1 MRTSILTV
9 CFIAS
14 AALAS
19 CPLGFPPENA
29 CPESAPTCGLFTDS
43 DGDGLCDNPGP
54 QPQVEEPDT
63 ASVGPDVTPSDTL
76 VSPADTVR
84 IDPDTGPGTTP
95 DSTST
100 PPVDREDLPPDSG
113 GIAVIAPDSVE
124 QGAAGGDSVCV
135 VVSCPLGYTPG
146 QACFAEAPSCALYR
160 DAGADGRCDNPG
172 PQTADTTAASPG
184 DTTRII
190 PAFVSEGCPRGLPP
204 AAACPYER
212 QLCPHWTGRWTD
224 DTCSNPS
231 NGRSRTLVIL
241 GITAVLL
248 AFATIASRRLRGG
261 RKMRRRARTTRLV
274 VLSLS
279 LLLLGFVAQG
289 CFCPLGAFQYALGGT
304 AISFLGIA
312 GILLLVLPVV
322 HALFF
327 GRVYCGW
334 VCPMGAFQEIL
345 WKLDILRLA
354 QPGRKLD
361 RILLGARTVL
371 FLLFCAAVA
380 LAWRGMLDVPW
391 AALFCEVDPFRA
403 VFTLFLA
410 GNLVLGLAAAV
421 LSILW
426 GRFFCRYLCFYGFVL
441 GLACRAG
448 LWTKLC
454 RLTGRRDQ
462 SCGMPGEPST
472 GSCEIGTKGD

>member
-1 MRTSILTV
+1 MRTSFWFAFILT
-9 CFIAS
+9 S
-14 AALAS
+14 AALAT
-19 CPLGFPPENA
+19 CPLGFPPGNA

-54 QPQVEEPDT
+54 QPSVAEPDT
-63 ASVGPDVTPSDTL
+63 EAVEPDVTPADTIVSTADTTL
-76 VSPADTVR
+76 V
-84 IDPDTGPGTTP
+84 DPDTGPDTGP
-95 DSTST
+95 DST
-100 PPVDREDLPPDSG
+100 PPDPVVQQEVQSDSIG
-113 GIAVIAPDSVE
+113 VTAPDSAS
-124 QGAAGGDSVCV
+124 QGQTTDDSDCV
-135 VVSCPLGYTPG
+135 VVSCPLGYTPE
-146 QACFAEAPSCALYR
+146 QACYAEAPSCALYR
-160 DAGADGRCDNPG
+160 DEGADGRCDNPG
-172 PQTADTTAASPG
+172 PLTADTTASALQDSAGAP
-184 DTTRII
+184 
-190 PAFVSEGCPRGLPP
+190 PAFVSLGCPRGLPP

-212 QLCPHWTGRWTD
+212 QLCPHWAGRWTD
-224 DTCSNPS
+224 DTCGNPS
-231 NGRSRTLVIL
+231 TGRTRTLVIL
-241 GITAVLL
+241 CITAVLL
-248 AFATIASRRLRGG
+248 AFATIASRKLRGG
-261 RKMRRRARTTRLV
+261 RKTRRKARATRLV

-279 LLLLGFVAQG
+279 LLLLGFVVQG

-304 AISFLGIA
+304 AISFLGLA
-312 GILLLVLPVV
+312 GILLLALPVV

-345 WKLDILRLA
+345 WKLDILRLP

-371 FLLFCAAVA
+371 FVLFCAAVV
-380 LAWRGMLDVPW
+380 LAWRGILDVPW

-454 RLTGRRDQ
+454 RLTGRRGQ
-462 SCGMPGEPST
+462 SCGMPGEPSS
-472 GSCEIGTKGD
+472 GSCEIGTKEG